1 VQKVSEF
8 VSANLGNALSNIK
21 TWGGVIYN
29 INEYG
34 ADPSGL
40 MDSTSAIRQAVSAC
54 SDAGGG
60 VVYCPSGQFS
70 ISDTIYIAKPVFIVC
85 AGKGGDSS
93 NTNGN
98 NSGTTTFNWT
108 GTPGGTMFYF
118 ISGTPSNYLFGGGIV
133 NCLLNGQNLAGIGI
147 RGSSIG
153 YMRFNIEVRKV
164 RQDGLLIDAANG
176 ALSQFNIVEE
186 LKFVYG
192 SSSDVANAN
201 GLRLSGGTI
210 GVTQTHV
217 MNVEGL
223 YKNGDLVRVESSD
236 NNDFAKIHGFVDTG
250 GTGKTLR
257 LANANGGVAYNN
269 LFVYFSGAVHAETGT
284 FGNRILHFTSEGGSV
299 SAAAGAQLHY
309 NVEDYTTSG
318 VFQTHEYAMSDQKD
332 IPVGAMAIMDVAT
345 AGIAALQWPCFD
357 LPDAAD
363 SRVGLSLPPVY
374 KWNNGTIQKVRIWF
388 TTDTNNTSKTWA
400 MRVRALAGSSGSSS
414 TTPKYDQ
421 SLVSPVVDLPYRTQ
435 YFDVTVNIAY
445 TKDDFFYFSLMR
457 LGNDTGDTA
466 LGKIQILGLTIFY
479 QGTGPYSPGSG
490 PFAVTSPGY

>member
-1 VQKVSEF
+1 MQQASEQIASQF
-8 VSANLGNALSNIK
+8 ANASWNK
-21 TWGGVIYN
+21 QQWGTVMFN
-29 INEYG
+29 VTLFG
-34 ADPSGL
+34 ADPTGVK
-40 MDSTSAIRQAVSAC
+40 DSTDAFQKAVSAC
-54 SDAGGG
+54 TAAGGG
-60 VVYCPSGQFS
+60 TVYIPNGRYLISSQVTITKPILVVG
-70 ISDTIYIAKPVFIVC
+70 
-85 AGKGGDSS
+85 AGYGNDGS
-93 NTNGN
+93 NTNGLN
-98 NSGTTTFNWT
+98 TGITTISWN
-108 GTPGGTMFYF
+108 GAPGGTMFYF
-118 ISGTPSNYLFGGGIV
+118 KSATANNYLFGGGIV
-133 NCLLNGQNLAGIGI
+133 DCLINGENLAGVGI

-153 YMRFNIEVRKV
+153 YMRFKAEIRKV

-176 ALSQFNIVEE
+176 SLSQFNVIEE

-192 SSSDVANAN
+192 SSVDVANAN
-201 GLRLSGGTI
+201 GLRLSGSTI
-210 GVTQTHV
+210 GVTQNHI

-236 NNDFAKIHGFVDTG
+236 NNTFEKIHGFVDAG

-299 SAAAGAQLHY
+299 SAATGAQLHY
-309 NVEDYTTSG
+309 NVEDYSTSG

-363 SRVGLSLPPVY
+363 SRIGLSLPPVY

-388 TTDTNNTSKTWA
+388 TSDTNNTSKQWA
-400 MRVRALAGSSGSSS
+400 IRVRALSVPSGSSS

-421 SLVSPVVDLPYRTQ
+421 NLMSPVVDLPYRTQ
-435 YFDVTVNIAY
+435 YFDVPVNVAY
-445 TKDDFFYFSLMR
+445 TKDDFFYLSIMR
-457 LGNDTGDTA
+457 LGNDVGDTA
-466 LGKIQILGLTIFY
+466 LGKIQILGVTIFY

-490 PFAVTSPGY
+490 PFAVTDPGR